1 MADTAITDTEDM
13 EHGFDGF
20 DEPSDTD
27 GRATDEAEAETGAA
41 DQDERADGSAPRK
54 QSASASATKTTAR
67 RAIMKYEDVR
77 DADEQVVNVL
87 VAASEGMPAN
97 GNRIDIAIR
106 LVSAGRLQLRA
117 LDRIDQIA
125 AESDPFDQMAY
136 ALSASDADQRRI
148 WDVLAEGC
156 RHRQG
161 DRPRCCNATQGRH
174 RSHERCARP
183 RSEVGHHDPLPILAV
198 HRW

>member
-1 MADTAITDTEDM
+1 MADTAITDTKDM

-54 QSASASATKTTAR
+54 QSASASATKATAR

-77 DADEQVVNVL
+77 EADEQVVSVL

-148 WDVLAEGC
+148 WDVLAAFGVVEG
-156 RHRQG
+156 RLPAKAADIGKGIARG
-161 DRPRCCNATQGRH
+161 VATLPKDATAVMNAVRDL
-174 RSHERCARP
+174 ARK
-183 RSEVGHHDPLPILAV
+183 
-198 HRW
+198 